1 MSLTLRLSLTY
12 LLLTLVGMVLLGGGF
27 VALAGRYLAEQRTTT
42 LTAQTD
48 LYAALLAELADSPAT
63 LQALAASGV
72 GREILP
78 SGTVVRLFDPN
89 GTRLSGDTDLGP
101 FPSRPALELLRP
113 PWPLPAS
120 QVADR
125 TYAAQA
131 IRVGASIIGV
141 VELSVSSA
149 EDVRLLVSLRH
160 LTLNVA
166 LVAALLMALVSFGVA
181 RSIARPI
188 LRQSQRASD
197 LARSFTQDLPAA
209 PPPQRDEIGQLGA
222 NLDTLEAS
230 LRTYSARITELE
242 QARSRFYRSISHDL
256 RTPLTAISGMIE
268 NLSDTAPAEQHA
280 ALSLLEN
287 ETQRMARLV
296 DELLRPPADGQL
308 LLARRTPIALGSLL
322 RELHDLLAGRARR
335 AGVNLDY
342 RVASDI
348 RVAADR
354 DRLKQALLNLLD
366 NALRATPPGGHI
378 FLALEQRG
386 PQAILSISDDGPGI
400 PPEMHAAIWERGVRG
415 ANPGSAG
422 LGLAIVREI
431 IHAHGGTVE
440 LDPTHQPGTRM
451 QIYLPLEAT

>member
-63 LQALAASGV
+63 LQAIAASGV

-78 SGTVVRLFDPN
+78 PGTAVRLFDPN
-89 GTRLSGDTDLGP
+89 GTRLSGESDLGP
-101 FPSRPALELLRP
+101 FPSRPALALVRS

-125 TYAAQA
+125 HYAAQVIQSA
-131 IRVGASIIGV
+131 TTTIGV
-141 VELSVSSA
+141 VELSVSTA
-149 EDVRLLVSLRH
+149 EDTRMLVSLRR
-160 LTLNVA
+160 LTLQVA
-166 LVAALLMALVSFGVA
+166 LVAALLMALISLVVA

-188 LRQSQRASD
+188 LRQSLRAEG
-197 LARSFTQDLPAA
+197 LARAFSHDLPTQ
-209 PPPQRDEIGQLGA
+209 PQLQRDEIGQLGA
-222 NLDTLEAS
+222 NLDALETS
-230 LRTYSARITELE
+230 LHAYTARIAELE
-242 QARSRFYRSISHDL
+242 QARTHFYRSISHDL

-268 NLSDTAPAEQHA
+268 NLIDTAAPEHHP
-280 ALSLLEN
+280 ALSLLES

-308 LLARRTPIALGSLL
+308 LLAHRRPLALGALL
-322 RELHDLLAGRARR
+322 SELTDLLAGRARR
-335 AGVNLDY
+335 AGVSLQLQFETE
-342 RVASDI
+342 VSLL
-348 RVAADR
+348 ADR

-366 NALRATPPGGHI
+366 NALRATPPGGTI
-378 FLALEQRG
+378 LLGLVRRG
-386 PQAILSISDDGPGI
+386 TQAELSITDDGPGI
-400 PPEMHAAIWERGVRG
+400 PTELHAAIWERGVRG
-415 ANPGSAG
+415 AHPGSAG

-431 IHAHGGTVE
+431 IHAHGGTVR
-440 LDPTHQPGTRM
+440 LDSTHQPGARFS
-451 QIYLPLEAT
+451 IALPIDAT